1 MKRSFSSIRV
11 IALGYAAVVALGTIL
26 LLLPV
31 SSATRMSAG
40 VPNALFTAVSA
51 SCVTGLVV
59 CNTATAWSPF
69 GQAVILVLIQIG
81 GLGFM
86 TIATGFSMML
96 RRRLGLRERQI
107 MQESINV
114 DNIGKIA
121 SLTKMI
127 LRGTALFEGGGTLLL
142 ALRFVPRFG
151 WKHGLWLSV
160 FHSISA
166 FCNAGFDLLGAQSP
180 YCSFVDYADDA
191 LVTLTLCVLI
201 TVGGLGFIVW
211 EDLMRHR
218 LRFSRYSLHSKL
230 VLTVSAVLTFGGALL
245 FLLVE
250 RHATNADVGAKQAL
264 LASLFDAVTART
276 AGFNT
281 VDTASLSSAGKFLT
295 MLLMYVGGSPGSTT
309 GGIKTTTV
317 AVIAISTFNGI
328 RRRES
333 KGVFGRR
340 LETDALSKA
349 ISVAFT
355 NLTLALAGMLFI
367 FALQPELHFSDV
379 VFEVLSAI
387 GTVGMSTGITRAL
400 HPAARLIIVYL
411 MFCGRVGSVSFAL
424 ALLEKRARPAIMNPR
439 EKITLG

>member
-127 LRGTALFEGGGTLLL
+127 LRGTALFEGGGTMQ
-142 ALRFVPRFG
+142 
-151 WKHGLWLSV
+151 
-160 FHSISA
+160 I
-166 FCNAGFDLLGAQSP
+166 
-180 YCSFVDYADDA
+180 
-191 LVTLTLCVLI
+191 
-201 TVGGLGFIVW
+201 
-211 EDLMRHR
+211 
-218 LRFSRYSLHSKL
+218 
-230 VLTVSAVLTFGGALL
+230 
-245 FLLVE
+245 
-250 RHATNADVGAKQAL
+250 
-264 LASLFDAVTART
+264 
-276 AGFNT
+276 
-281 VDTASLSSAGKFLT
+281 
-295 MLLMYVGGSPGSTT
+295 
-309 GGIKTTTV
+309 
-317 AVIAISTFNGI
+317 
-328 RRRES
+328 
-333 KGVFGRR
+333 
-340 LETDALSKA
+340 
-349 ISVAFT
+349 
-355 NLTLALAGMLFI
+355 
-367 FALQPELHFSDV
+367 
-379 VFEVLSAI
+379 
-387 GTVGMSTGITRAL
+387 
-400 HPAARLIIVYL
+400 
-411 MFCGRVGSVSFAL
+411 GRVSC
-424 ALLEKRARPAIMNPR
+424 R
-439 EKITLG
+439 ERV